1 MFSKALLIF
10 SFVSVAFAT
19 VFVTAP
25 IASTT
30 YSGGK
35 PATITWQDDKNAPTL
50 EMFGPATISI
60 YVGNR
65 IQQTSLQL
73 LTSTSGLDVS
83 TTSTL
88 TFTPDPTIGPNSNNY
103 FIRFESVSGKDNTS
117 TPYEA
122 FSAQFTLDS
131 MTGSFSSS
139 VLAEIAGQSTAPL
152 AGQASS
158 GTTGPS
164 STPSLT
170 TSTASNS
177 PTSSTASSTSATA
190 KATNGAMGLKA
201 GWAGIV
207 FGAVVGVTMF

>member
-10 SFVSVAFAT
+10 SLVSVAFAT

-25 IASTT
+25 VSSTT

-35 PATITWQDDKNAPTL
+35 PATITWQDDNNAPTL
-50 EMFGPATISI
+50 KMFGPATISI

-73 LTSTSGLDVS
+73 LTSSSGLDVS

-117 TPYEA
+117 TPYES
-122 FSAQFTLDS
+122 FSAQFTLDN

-152 AGQASS
+152 AGGSSSSS
-158 GTTGPS
+158 GTTGPT

-170 TSTASNS
+170 SSTSNK
-177 PTSSTASSTSATA
+177 PTSASSTTATA
-190 KATNGAMGLKA
+190 KATSGAMGFKA